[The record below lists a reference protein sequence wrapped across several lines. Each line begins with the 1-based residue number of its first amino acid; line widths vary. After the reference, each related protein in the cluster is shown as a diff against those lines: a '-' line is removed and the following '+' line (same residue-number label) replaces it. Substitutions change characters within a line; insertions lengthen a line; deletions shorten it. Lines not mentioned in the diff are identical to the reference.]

1 MLINSWKAQH
11 KILRCKNKFS
21 TKKIVRSFETKLQKD
36 TGSARWW
43 SRLILA
49 EHPPS
54 DKKDLP

>member
-1 MLINSWKAQH
+1 MLHNSYKAQH
-11 KILRCKNKFS
+11 KILRCRNKFC
-21 TKKIVRSFETKLQKD
+21 TKKIVRSFETKLQMD